1 MNDLWGFL
9 DQQPDFRQTIYEK
22 AQQGYT
28 VDGFIDNDLHF
39 VKINDLNLNL
49 KRYKN
54 LHYSIELPE
63 FNGFLCKKLVVLFTP
78 ATAPGSSSAK
88 DRYFGT
94 QQWNSLNAKVGKNV
108 IILRIADVAFVSGS
122 YYTLYEQ
129 EIFEL
134 IANTCAQFGLRHN
147 DVVLYGNSRGGTGAL
162 FIGMA
167 GNYKT
172 VSADPVIDRTPWI
185 YGHDGRYD
193 RQLMYDFIE
202 VDFSNRLRNI
212 MRNNV
217 YDSRNIYVIASEQNK
232 VMFDSVAPLSYG
244 LTLKNINLQNIST
257 DMLKNPLWLHGV
269 TINES
274 VQLQLAMINYYLF
287 N

>member
-1 MNDLWGFL
+1 MNDLWELL
-9 DQQPDFRQTIYEK
+9 DEQPNFRQEIYEK
-22 AQQGYT
+22 AQQGFT
-28 VDGFIDNDLHF
+28 VDGFIDNKLHF
-39 VKINDLNLNL
+39 VKVCDLNLNL

-94 QQWNSLNAKVGKNV
+94 QQWNSLNTKVGKNV
-108 IILRIADVAFVSGS
+108 IIMRIADVAFVSGS

-134 IANTCAQFGLRHN
+134 ISDTCAQFGLRHN

-162 FIGMA
+162 LIGIS

-172 VSADPVIDRTPWI
+172 VSADPVINRTPWI
-185 YGHDGRYD
+185 YGYDGRYD
-193 RQLMYDFIE
+193 RQFMYDFIE
-202 VDFSNRLRNI
+202 ENFSNRLRNA

-217 YDSRNIYVIASEQNK
+217 YDTRNIYVIASEQNK
-232 VMFDSVAPLSYG
+232 VMFESIAPLSYG

-257 DMLKNPLWLHGV
+257 GMLKNPLWLHGI

-287 N
+287 D